1 MAQYYV
7 DGTITSASGTGSGTL
22 ADPWGKTDDLLQF
35 ALDQILAG
43 AGKGASGD
51 WINIIAGDLTN
62 TSSTD
67 FSVYLPS
74 AGAAFYLVGYNGHQP
89 TFDLGGFPLLQ
100 ASGGRD
106 GIFLH
111 NIRFTNFS
119 TTTVSLRFRYH
130 GSVSFCVFDAED
142 NPAHAILRVD
152 GSYNIF
158 GCQWINFTN
167 STVNNGTWL
176 FQTGSSGANWMK
188 GCYFEKAS
196 SYQMIYVYNTV
207 VEDCVFRY
215 SGTATMYYMV
225 LPIRQ
230 VRLSNCTFY
239 ATPTAGSAFA
249 VFFSTYQN
257 NSMVNCY
264 FENLAEPIYN
274 SQNSVNDNISTM
286 LAGNRAYNSAN
297 LYPGQD
303 YIPGK
308 TLIYK
313 DNDWDVSESLLVDP
327 ENGDY
332 RPKEGLIGAGF
343 NLQDYGFPSSIKK
356 AKPTIGGINAFET
369 VAKPAK
375 RVRG

>member
-7 DGTITSASGTGSGTL
+7 DGTITSALGTGSGTL

-35 ALDQILAG
+35 AIDQILAG
-43 AGKGASGD
+43 AGKGVAGD
-51 WINIIAGDLTN
+51 WINIVDGNLTN
-62 TSSTD
+62 TASTD
-67 FSVYLPS
+67 FSSYAPS
-74 AGAAFYLVGYNGHQP
+74 NGTPITILGYNGYQP
-89 TFDLGGFPLLQ
+89 TFDLGAVPFLQ
-100 ASGGRD
+100 TAAGRD
-106 GIFLH
+106 GIKLH
-111 NIRFTNFS
+111 NIRFINFS
-119 TTTVSLRFRYH
+119 TSTYSLRFRYH
-130 GSVSFCVFDAED
+130 GSVSFCVFDAEN
-142 NPAHAILRVD
+142 NPASHILRVD
-152 GSYNIF
+152 GAYNIY
-158 GCQWINFTN
+158 GCQWINFTDN
-167 STVNNGTWL
+167 TVNGL
-176 FQTGSSGANWMK
+176 FFQTGSSGGNWMK
-188 GCYFEKAS
+188 GCYFEKS
-196 SYQMIYVYNTV
+196 STYLMVYVYNTV

-215 SGTATMYYMV
+215 SGTGTMYYMV

-286 LAGNRAYNSAN
+286 LAGNRAYNSTN

-308 TLIYK
+308 TLIY
-313 DNDWDVSESLLVDP
+313 DNNDWDVPESLLIDP
-327 ENGDY
+327 LNGDY
-332 RPKEGLIGAGF
+332 RPRTGLIGAGF

-356 AKPTIGGINAFET
+356 ARPTIGGINAFET
-369 VAKPAK
+369 VAKPVL

>member
-1 MAQYYV
+1 MAEYYI

-62 TSSTD
+62 TVSTD
-67 FSVYLPS
+67 FASYAPNTGTMITI
-74 AGAAFYLVGYNGHQP
+74 AGYNGHQP
-89 TFDLGGFPLLQ
+89 TFDLGGFPLLL
-100 ASGGRD
+100 ASGGQS
-106 GIFLH
+106 GIRLH

-119 TTTVSLRFRYH
+119 TSTYSFRFRYH
-130 GSVSFCVFDAED
+130 GSVSFCVFDAEN
-142 NPAHAILRVD
+142 NPASHILRVD
-152 GSYNIF
+152 GAYNIY
-158 GCQWINFTN
+158 GCRWINFTDN
-167 STVNNGTWL
+167 TVNGL
-176 FQTGSSGANWMK
+176 FFQTGSSGGNWIK
-188 GCYFEKAS
+188 GCYFEKS
-196 SYQMIYVYNTV
+196 STYMMVYVYNTV

-215 SGTATMYYMV
+215 SGTGTMYYMV

-239 ATPTAGSAFA
+239 ATPTAGTVFA

-257 NSMVNCY
+257 NSVVNCY
-264 FENLAEPIYN
+264 FENLTEPIYN

-286 LAGNRAYNSAN
+286 LAGNRAYNSSN

-327 ENGDY
+327 LNNDY
-332 RPKEGLIGAGF
+332 RPKADLIGAGF